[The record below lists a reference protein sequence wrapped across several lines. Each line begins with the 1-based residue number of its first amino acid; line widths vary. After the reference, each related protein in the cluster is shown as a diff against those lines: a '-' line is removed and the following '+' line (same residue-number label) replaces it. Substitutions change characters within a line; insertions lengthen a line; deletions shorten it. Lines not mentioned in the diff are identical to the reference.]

1 MWCNTGFAT
10 QIELPDANK
19 NFTNV
24 GIDDRRFWE
33 RELQP
38 PQDVISIETN
48 WPEKLLHVITE
59 NLITILNQSAQ
70 TYHKAPIT
78 TERK

>member
-24 GIDDRRFWE
+24 GIDDQRFWE

-48 WPEKLLHVITE
+48 WPEKLLQITF
-59 NLITILNQSAQ
+59 N
-70 TYHKAPIT
+70 YHFKPISSNIS
-78 TERK
+78 